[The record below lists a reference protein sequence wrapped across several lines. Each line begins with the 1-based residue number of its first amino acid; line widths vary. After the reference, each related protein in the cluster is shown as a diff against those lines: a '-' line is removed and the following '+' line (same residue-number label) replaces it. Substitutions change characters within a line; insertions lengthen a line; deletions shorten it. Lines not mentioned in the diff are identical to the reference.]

1 MLELATALT
10 VWEIHTL
17 NLHGRCACAWLVLVL
32 VLVLVLGRLHH
43 RMNSLVMVG
52 SRLPMKMIQRG
63 AKRSGTFWLVA
74 WAG

>member
-1 MLELATALT
+1 MAA
-10 VWEIHTL
+10 
-17 NLHGRCACAWLVLVL
+17 VL

-63 AKRSGTFWLVA
+63 AKRSGTF
-74 WAG
+74 